1 MPITVTL
8 TPDPVALHA
17 STHLVHLTKL
27 NAAANIPIGNA
38 IRILN
43 ILFTPCYFIDSHIAL
58 QKITPENS
66 AVQQQQ
72 SSAPIR
78 MPVAMVSSVP
88 LEVVNNNIHS
98 I

>member
-1 MPITVTL
+1 MVGAVLIMPITVTL

-27 NAAANIPIGNA
+27 NAAANIP
-38 IRILN
+38 
-43 ILFTPCYFIDSHIAL
+43 IDSHIAL